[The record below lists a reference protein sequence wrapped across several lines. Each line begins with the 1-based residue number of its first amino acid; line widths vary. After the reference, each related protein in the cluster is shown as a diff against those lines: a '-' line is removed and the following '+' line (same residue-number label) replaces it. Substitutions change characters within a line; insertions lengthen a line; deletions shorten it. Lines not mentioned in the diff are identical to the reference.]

1 MKRLFAL
8 VVMVVLSTLATAA
21 FAGEMK
27 MIGTVMSIKMVG
39 GGAEMT
45 LKDRKTDAPIALQ
58 VRDNTTMEKLKDRKI
73 RIGDE
78 MRIRYDGTSK
88 IIRTVQKTA
97 GC

>member
-8 VVMVVLSTLATAA
+8 VVMVAVTTLATVA

-27 MIGTVMSIKMVG
+27 MIGTVTSIKMVG
-39 GGAEMT
+39 GGAEVT
-45 LKDRKTDAPIALQ
+45 LKDRKTDAPIVLQ
-58 VRDNTTMEKLKDRKI
+58 VRDESTMEKLKDRKI

-78 MRIRYDGTSK
+78 MRIRYNGDTK
-88 IIRTVQKTA
+88 VIRTVQKTA

>member
-8 VVMVVLSTLATAA
+8 VVMAAVTTLSTAA

-27 MIGTVMSIKMVG
+27 MIGTVSAIRIVS
-39 GGAEMT
+39 GGADIT
-45 LKDRKTDAPIALQ
+45 LKDRKTDAPIVLG
-58 VRDNTTMEKLKDRKI
+58 VRDDSTMEKIKDRKI

-78 MRIRYDGTSK
+78 MRIRYNGDNK